1 MGEKNSQRKA
11 FTLVELLI
19 VIIIIGILSGMML
32 LAVGGA
38 TDKAEATKIISALRN
53 YKSATMMYYMD
64 NSAWPTTGTGWDKS
78 LDQYVDRSLDTA
90 VFQTVEV
97 VESAVGSRM
106 LIGLVGA
113 PSSPL
118 TQVQGVQ
125 KKIESSARAAAV
137 YKRDGTLYTA
147 GANEVF
153 TNMR

>member
-1 MGEKNSQRKA
+1 MGKKNSQRKA

-64 NSAWPTTGTGWDKS
+64 NSTWPTTGTGWDKS
-78 LDQYVDRSLDTA
+78 LDHYVDRSMDTSA
-90 VFQTVEV
+90 FQTVEV
-97 VESAVGSRM
+97 VETAAGSRM

-118 TQVQGVQ
+118 TKGQGVQ
-125 KKIESSARAAAV
+125 KKIESSARAAGV

-147 GANEVF
+147 GTNEVF